1 MKARDL
7 TYAGET
13 LSSHGFMIG
22 GFDDTPAG
30 DSITT
35 DSQRSFATVSM
46 FYGAYQPFVY
56 TSYEDRLVME
66 FSIIKEACGD
76 DGKIAQQEDFVLT
89 QSEIRS
95 MKKWLSRPTPHKLTF
110 DEDKYRGVFWE
121 GSFNV
126 EEIYLMGETV
136 GLKLTFES
144 NRPFALA
151 DEVSYSGELI
161 TGGRFII
168 DDTSDEE
175 GHIYPSLTVTC
186 LESGDLQLYNSI
198 ESRTTIVKN
207 CKVGEVITFTPTLQ
221 VRTSLTSHEIGDDF
235 NYKFLR
241 IANTYNDYRNIITT
255 TIPIQYT
262 LSYNPIAKVVVA

>member
-22 GFDDTPAG
+22 GFDDSPAG
-30 DSITT
+30 DTITT
-35 DSQRSFATVSM
+35 DSQRTFGTVSM

-56 TSYEDRLVME
+56 TSYEDRLTME
-66 FSIIKEACGD
+66 FSVIKEPCGD
-76 DGKIAQQEDFVLT
+76 DGKLAQQEDFELT
-89 QSEIRS
+89 QREIRS

-110 DEDKYRGVFWE
+110 DEDKYLGVFWE

-126 EEIYLMGETV
+126 QEIYVKGATY

-151 DEVSYSGELI
+151 DELTFTGGLI
-161 TGGRFII
+161 TGDRFII
-168 DDTSDEE
+168 NDTSDEE
-175 GHIYPSLTVTC
+175 GHIYPSFTVTC
-186 LESGDLQLYNSI
+186 MESGDLQLHNSI
-198 ESRTTIVKN
+198 ENRTTIVKN
-207 CKVGEVITFTPTLQ
+207 CTAGEVITFTPTLQ

-241 IANTYNDYRNIITT
+241 IANTYDDARNVITT
-255 TIPIQYT
+255 SIPIQYE
-262 LSYNPIAKVVVA
+262 LRYNPIAKVVVA

>member
-22 GFDDTPAG
+22 GFDDSPAG
-30 DSITT
+30 DTVTT
-35 DSQRSFATVSM
+35 DSQRTFGTVSM

-66 FSIIKEACGD
+66 FSIIKEPCKD
-76 DGKIAQQEDFVLT
+76 DDKIAEQSEFELT
-89 QSEIRS
+89 QNEIRT
-95 MKKWLSRPTPHKLTF
+95 MKKWLNRPTPHKLTF

-126 EEIYLMGETV
+126 EEIYLMGATI

-144 NRPFALA
+144 NRPFALV
-151 DEVSYSGELI
+151 EPITFSGELI
-161 TGGRFII
+161 AGERLII
-168 DDTSDEE
+168 NDTSDDE
-175 GHIYPSLTVTC
+175 GHIYPSLVVTC
-186 LESGDLQLYNSI
+186 KESGDLQLHNSI
-198 ESRTTIVKN
+198 ENRTTIVKN
-207 CKVGEVITFTPTLQ
+207 CKADEVITFTPTMQ

-241 IANTYNDYRNIITT
+241 IANTYDDARNVITSSI
-255 TIPIQYT
+255 TIEYSLT
-262 LSYNPIAKVVVA
+262 YSPIAKVVVG